1 MTRAKIADRERLYRV
16 FLNLGKNALE
26 ALTSGGEIRITV
38 RQTAGQA
45 MIDVRDT
52 GPGIPETTLGSLF
65 IPFAT
70 SGRMGG
76 TGLGLATA
84 RDLMRA
90 HGGEL
95 SLVET
100 GSHGACFRLTLPLS
114 TP

>member
-1 MTRAKIADRERLYRV
+1 
-16 FLNLGKNALE
+16 
-26 ALTSGGEIRITV
+26 
-38 RQTAGQA
+38 

-52 GPGIPETTLGSLF
+52 GPGIPDTALGSLF

-70 SGRMGG
+70 SGHAGG

-84 RDLMRA
+84 RDLLRA

-100 GSHGACFRLTLPLS
+100 GPHGTCFRLTLPLS